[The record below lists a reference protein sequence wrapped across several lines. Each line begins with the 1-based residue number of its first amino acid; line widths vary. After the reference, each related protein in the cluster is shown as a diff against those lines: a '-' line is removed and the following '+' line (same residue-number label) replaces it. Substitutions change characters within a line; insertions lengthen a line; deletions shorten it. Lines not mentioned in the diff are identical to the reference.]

1 MRDKKNKVKKSLKR
15 KLLRD
20 SGGKCEGCASS
31 GDRLENPLEPH
42 HIIPVSEGGEV
53 TRENLCIVCRRC
65 HVKLHP

>member
-20 SGGKCEGCASS
+20 SGGKCESCGSS

-42 HIIPVSEGGEV
+42 HITPVSEGGEV
-53 TRENLCIVCRRC
+53 TRENLRIVCRRC
-65 HVKLHP
+65 HVTLHL